1 MLDLDCY
8 KSSCMQVNPN
18 LNLKV
23 NQNLNLKVNPE
34 SCAIVII
41 LLYKP
46 LLNQQTIFLHYR
58 N

>member
-1 MLDLDCY
+1 
-8 KSSCMQVNPN
+8 VNPN